1 MSRIELPIEGM
12 TCQHCVRTVRTALE
26 SVPGV
31 RSAEVDLDKKR
42 AVVELD
48 EAAAQESDLAQAV
61 EAAGYHVGDGE
72 GAPRQLV
79 SLETQRPGEPVASAS
94 GSSSGAMASSG
105 DLTSDDT
112 EADASGSP
120 LSDASGSPLRDASAD
135 AAASERLLLDVEGM
149 HCASCVSRVEGA
161 LESVPGVAAAHV
173 NLATEQASVEFD
185 PRRAKL
191 DDLLAAVKASGYK
204 ASPRGGQPRG
214 ADLGEKNRREVV
226 AWGRRIAVGGCLL
239 VALAFA
245 MYGNFGSAALRGWL
259 QLLLATALQTYLG
272 WPYFAGA
279 IERLRHGSTNMD
291 TLIALGTGAAYGAG
305 LYHWV
310 YPAPHGHGM
319 FFLDAG
325 MILVFITSGK
335 LLEALAKGRA
345 SAAIR
350 RLLDLSPAEANLL
363 VDGQP
368 RRVPVEEVNVGA
380 TILVRPGE
388 RIALDGK
395 IASGS
400 SAVDQ
405 SWLTGESLP
414 VEKAAGDDVLAGT
427 INGQGSLVVE
437 VSRPAG
443 QTALAQTIELVRKAQ
458 ESKAQVQRLADRV
471 VSYFVPAVLGL
482 AAITLVAWG
491 LAASDWATG
500 LSACIAVLVV
510 ACPCALGLAT
520 PTAVLVGSGRGAEN
534 GILIKEAHALELAG
548 QLTTIVLDKTGTVT
562 LGKPQ
567 VVEVIPAAGGAAEEL
582 LSLAAA
588 AERLSQHP
596 LADCIVAEAE
606 RRGLSIPAA
615 EDLQVVAGA
624 GIRATSN
631 GRTILVGNERLLEAA
646 GISAAE
652 AAPLVERMRGE
663 AASPLL
669 VAADDRYLGL
679 IAVADAIAPHSREAI
694 DDLKSLGLEV
704 HLLSGDHRQTVE
716 AVARQVGI
724 EQFTA
729 EVLPAD
735 KQKVVQRLQQQGK
748 IVAMAGDG
756 INDAPALAAA
766 DLGIAVGTGA
776 DVAIEAAEIVLVRQD
791 LRSVGQ
797 AIRLSRATLRTI
809 KQNLGWALVYNVLLI
824 PSAAGLLEPLTG
836 WRLPPTAAA
845 AAMALSSVSVVANSL
860 LLRRRR
866 LD

>member
-1 MSRIELPIEGM
+1 MNRIELSIEGM
-12 TCQHCVRTVRTALE
+12 TCQHCVRAVRTALE

-48 EAAAQESDLAQAV
+48 EGAAQESELARAV
-61 EAAGYHVGDGE
+61 ERAGYHVGNGQ
-72 GAPRQLV
+72 GVRRQLV
-79 SLETQRPGEPVASAS
+79 SLDLQRAGEPEASAS
-94 GSSSGAMASSG
+94 VSSSGAAAPSG
-105 DLTSDDT
+105 VAGPTHA
-112 EADASGSP
+112 EADAYGSPVDTSGSP
-120 LSDASGSPLRDASAD
+120 SSAASLAT
-135 AAASERLLLDVEGM
+135 SERLLLDIEGM
-149 HCASCVSRVEGA
+149 HCASCVSRVAGA
-161 LESVPGVAAAHV
+161 LESVPGVSAAHV
-173 NLATEQASVEFD
+173 NLAMEQASVEFD
-185 PRRAKL
+185 PKRAKL
-191 DDLLAAVKASGYK
+191 DDLLAAVKASGYE
-204 ASPRGGQPRG
+204 ASLRSGLTSG
-214 ADLGEKNRREVV
+214 ADLGEKNRREAA
-226 AWGRRIAVGGCLL
+226 AWGWRVGVGVCLL
-239 VALAFA
+239 MALAIA
-245 MYGNFGSAALRGWL
+245 MYGNLGSAALRGWL
-259 QLLLATALQTYLG
+259 QLLLASVLQVYLG

-279 IERLRHGSTNMD
+279 IERIRHGSTNMD

-305 LYHWV
+305 AYHWAF
-310 YPAPHGHGM
+310 PEPHGHGM
-319 FFLDAG
+319 FFLDAA
-325 MILVFITSGK
+325 MILVFITCGK

-363 VDGQP
+363 VGGQP
-368 RRVPVEEVNVGA
+368 RRVPVETVSVGE

-388 RIALDGK
+388 RISLDGK
-395 IASGS
+395 IASGT

-427 INGQGSLVVE
+427 INGQGSLTVE
-437 VSRPAG
+437 VSRLAG

-458 ESKAQVQRLADRV
+458 ESKAQVERLADRV
-471 VSYFVPAVLGL
+471 VSYFVPAVLVMAAVTL
-482 AAITLVAWG
+482 AAWG
-491 LAASDWATG
+491 IAAHDWATG
-500 LSACIAVLVV
+500 LSACVAVLVV

-534 GILIKEAHALELAG
+534 GILIKEAHALEVAG

-567 VVEVIPAAGGAAEEL
+567 VVEVAPGAGGSADKL
-582 LSLAAA
+582 LALAAA

-596 LADCIVAEAE
+596 LAECIVAEAE

-624 GIRATSN
+624 GIRATSD
-631 GRTILVGNERLLEAA
+631 GRTILVGNERLLEDA
-646 GISAAE
+646 GVSTAE
-652 AAPLVERMRGE
+652 ATPLVERLRGE
-663 AASPLL
+663 GASPLL
-669 VAADDRYLGL
+669 VALDDRYLGFV
-679 IAVADAIAPHSREAI
+679 AVADTVAPHSQEAI
-694 DDLKSLGLEV
+694 ADLKSLGLEV

-735 KQKVVQRLQQQGK
+735 KQTVVQKLQQQGK
-748 IVAMAGDG
+748 VVAMAGDG

-766 DLGIAVGTGA
+766 DLGIAIGSGA

-791 LRSVGQ
+791 LRSVAR

-809 KQNLGWALVYNVLLI
+809 KQNLVWALVYNVLLI

-836 WRLPPTAAA
+836 WRLPPSAAA

>member
-1 MSRIELPIEGM
+1 MRAASVIFLAPYNNSAMSRIELPIEGM
-12 TCQHCVRTVRTALE
+12 TCQHCVRTVRAALE

-48 EAAAQESDLAQAV
+48 QATGQESALARAV
-61 EAAGYHVGDGE
+61 ERAGYHVGDGQ

-79 SLETQRPGEPVASAS
+79 SLELHRTG
-94 GSSSGAMASSG
+94 
-105 DLTSDDT
+105 
-112 EADASGSP
+112 ASGSP
-120 LSDASGSPLRDASAD
+120 SSVAAPPLT
-135 AAASERLLLDVEGM
+135 SERLLLDIEGM
-149 HCASCVSRVEGA
+149 HCASCVSRVAGA
-161 LESVPGVAAAHV
+161 LESVPGVSAAHV
-173 NLATEQASVEFD
+173 NLAMEQASVEFD
-185 PRRAKL
+185 PKRAKL
-191 DDLLAAVKASGYK
+191 DDLLAAVKANGYE
-204 ASPRGGQPRG
+204 ASPRSGLTSG
-214 ADLGEKNRREVV
+214 ADLGEKNRREVA
-226 AWGRRIAVGGCLL
+226 AWGWRVGIGLGLL
-239 VALAFA
+239 MALAVA
-245 MYGNFGSAALRGWL
+245 MYGNLGSAALLGWL
-259 QLLLATALQTYLG
+259 QFLLATVLQVYLG

-305 LYHWV
+305 VYHWA
-310 YPAPHGHGM
+310 YPEPHRHGM
-319 FFLDAG
+319 YFFDAA
-325 MILVFITSGK
+325 MILVFITCGK

-368 RRVPVEEVNVGA
+368 RRVPVESVSVGE

-414 VEKAAGDDVLAGT
+414 VEKVAGDDVLAGT
-427 INGQGSLVVE
+427 INGQGALVVE

-458 ESKAQVQRLADRV
+458 ESKAQVERLADRV
-471 VSYFVPAVLGL
+471 VSYFVPAVLVL
-482 AAITLVAWG
+482 AAITLAAWG
-491 LAASDWATG
+491 IAGHDWATG
-500 LSACIAVLVV
+500 LSACVAVLVV

-548 QLTTIVLDKTGTVT
+548 QLTTVVLDKTGTVT

-567 VVEVIPAAGGAAEEL
+567 VVEVVPSASGSADEL

-596 LADCIVAEAE
+596 LAECIVAEAE
-606 RRGLSIPAA
+606 RRGLTIPAA
-615 EDLQVVAGA
+615 EGLQVVAGA
-624 GIRATSN
+624 GVRAASD
-631 GRTILVGNERLLEAA
+631 GRSILVGNERLLESA
-646 GISAAE
+646 GIPTAD
-652 AAPLVERMRGE
+652 AAPLVERLRKEG
-663 AASPLL
+663 ASPLL
-669 VAADDRYLGL
+669 VALDDRYLGL
-679 IAVADAIAPHSREAI
+679 IAVADAVAPHSRDAI

-735 KQKVVQRLQQQGK
+735 KQTVVQKLQQQGK
-748 IVAMAGDG
+748 VVAMAGDG

-766 DLGIAVGTGA
+766 DLGIAIGTGA

-791 LRSVGQ
+791 LRSVGR

-809 KQNLGWALVYNVLLI
+809 KQNLAWALVYNVLLI

-836 WRLPPTAAA
+836 WRLPPSAAA